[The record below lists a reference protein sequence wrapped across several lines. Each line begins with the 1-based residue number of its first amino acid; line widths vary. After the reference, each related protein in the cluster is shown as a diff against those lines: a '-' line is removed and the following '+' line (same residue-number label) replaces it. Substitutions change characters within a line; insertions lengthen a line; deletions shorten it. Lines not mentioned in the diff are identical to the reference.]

1 MATKKFEQISQ
12 DIKNLKAAIQL
23 LTAEIDKYTK
33 EGKDVAEINDIIAKS
48 LETASKDYTE
58 LIDKVSKYTNANAG
72 NRKSNKGLNDDL
84 IKLAGSVSSLKTTYG
99 SLTSTLNGPLANAQ
113 REQGKRAKQL
123 HDVEV
128 TSAKDQTDIINEL
141 IRQQKNRLFQIEQ
154 EEEAAKRL
162 RGEKVAD
169 LNSQF
174 NGMKQQVA
182 IDTAAA
188 NSRERLAEQT
198 ERASKRTKTFGDT
211 FRQAFSPQAWG
222 SAIANVLKF
231 VGIYQL
237 LYAAIDGVRE
247 LILGSAKAFIAYED
261 AIGKLNAITLATG
274 EQSKILSESIRTV
287 AVETRFT
294 ATEVAALATS
304 LAKLGATSNEIPDLL
319 QPIALA
325 AQATGE
331 SLDSV
336 GETILKV
343 NNQFGLVAGES
354 AVTAQT
360 LVSAIN
366 ESALSLNTFNTAI
379 QYIGPVAS
387 QVGYTFAETAEYM
400 KVLAD
405 NGFTASRIGTGLRSI
420 FTDLKKPG
428 EDLTKTLKELAD
440 ANISVAEA
448 KDLVGRRAAAQ
459 LLVILREIDA
469 MDSSAIA
476 TDNLADSLKAASAQM
491 STSAGRVDI
500 LKSAFEEFKLKIG
513 EAIVNTE
520 FFFELIGLLSEDSEA
535 LARGYELLNE
545 VFKKNENALSENV
558 KAVYEGQSAYKEMM
572 LTVKESVPGFNDT
585 SMSISKLFQR
595 VKNISEDITIDQVF
609 DALFESIKDGS
620 EGAVD
625 YFKLVNTEGKI
636 TASQLEQIGDVF
648 DGFRPNKSAWDFKD
662 QVITLKGYKERI
674 DDGVASL
681 KRAEQAE
688 KSRVDIQAQF
698 KEEYDAVVALGVKN
712 ESAQKRALVLED
724 SILKKK
730 SEVLDKLKEEE
741 SKGSAASRAKLQQY
755 QAEISGLEEYANVL
769 SEFNMDS
776 EEADKLL
783 LAARKKKLDEDKGE
797 ITRRK
802 AELQERL
809 RQIKKIRDEEIKSIE
824 ERRKLESGRAATS
837 EERANI
843 ELKAAAD
850 IKKANEELGSE
861 LKMVA
866 DETRKLTDDTLEL
879 KQKYQDFPDAFDDF
893 ATQFEKLLFD
903 ISTAQE
909 SVITDPT
916 EFANQLLT
924 SLNNVMSGFE
934 QSLAELKDYYGDTA
948 QGQVDF
954 ADASVR
960 EFERLKES
968 LDSLV
973 GQYYSMKAG
982 LEVAFGPQAA
992 AVILGP
998 LSAAI
1003 DTAEKRLNA
1012 MGMSVKENAENV
1024 AENVSEQYRQLY
1036 IDGLEDALKTAI
1048 DALNKFNDV
1057 AYQNTKDRIERE
1069 QDLVDA
1075 RYSAEEDI
1083 LKSQLDNQLITEAE
1097 YLNKKN
1103 QLRRKQ
1109 IGEENTLE
1117 KALFDASQRRD
1128 KQNAT
1133 ADYLQALASIIPN
1146 LILYDKTADPVTL
1159 TAKSIITGAL
1169 ATAAYG
1175 SELAAIGQRKFIP
1188 KKFAEGGFV
1197 SGPSHDDGGVP
1208 FTVQGRGGY
1217 EMEGGEF
1224 IVNKRAAQLHKN
1236 VLERINNSTRPTV
1249 QNGKLMFETGGVIPI
1264 NGITASTLQSSA
1276 GGAEATLAQ
1285 LDYLRAIAETNVNIS
1300 QNTSKPVRAYVTSAD
1315 LSSNTA
1321 ERKIKERNTLI

>member
-1 MATKKFEQISQ
+1 MAQRTLGQVQKRIASLSAEIAKLQLEYTKLKSQGKSNAEIQKQLGAQFASLTKK
-12 DIKNLKAAIQL
+12 
-23 LTAEIDKYTK
+23 LTTLTNVTK
-33 EGKDVAEINDIIAKS
+33 QYNNQTKTTAK
-48 LETASKDYTE
+48 
-58 LIDKVSKYTNANAG
+58 NANTA
-72 NRKSNKGLNDDL
+72 NAA
-84 IKLAGSVSSLKTTYG
+84 LAKTTTQYSKLSNAITG
-99 SLTSTLNGPLANAQ
+99 ASASQKTLG
-113 REQGKRAKQL
+113 
-123 HDVEV
+123 
-128 TSAKDQTDIINEL
+128 
-141 IRQQKNRLFQIEQ
+141 
-154 EEEAAKRL
+154 
-162 RGEKVAD
+162 
-169 LNSQF
+169 
-174 NGMKQQVA
+174 
-182 IDTAAA
+182 
-188 NSRERLAEQT
+188 
-198 ERASKRTKTFGDT
+198 
-211 FRQAFSPQAWG
+211 QAFLG
-222 SAIANVLKF
+222 SFTLSTVGRIAAYL
-231 VGIYQL
+231 GIYQL
-237 LYAAIDGVRE
+237 LYAAINAVKE
-247 LILGSAKAFIAYED
+247 ITLGSIKAFVNFED
-261 AIGKLNAITLATG
+261 SIGKLRAVLGASAEET
-274 EQSKILSESIRTV
+274 QILSDSIRKT

-294 ATEVAALATS
+294 ATQVTELATS
-304 LAKLGATSNEIPDLL
+304 LSKLGATSEEIPNLIL
-319 QPIALA
+319 PVALA
-325 AQATGE
+325 AQALGVE
-331 SLDSV
+331 LDKV
-336 GETILKV
+336 GETIFKV
-343 NNQFGLVAGES
+343 NNQFGLSAAES
-354 AVTAQT
+354 ATTAQT

-366 ESALSLNTFNTAI
+366 SSALSLDTFNTAI
-379 QYIGPVAS
+379 QYIGPIAS
-387 QVGYTFAETAEYM
+387 QVGLSFSETSAYLET
-400 KVLAD
+400 LAD
-405 NGFTASRIGTGLRSI
+405 NGFSASRIGTGLRGI
-420 FTDLKKPG
+420 FIDLKEAGVPLI
-428 EDLTKTLKELAD
+428 DTLQKLAD
-440 ANISVAEA
+440 ENISVARA
-448 KDLVGRRAAAQ
+448 TDLVGKRAAAQ
-459 LLVILREIDA
+459 LITLIDNIEILKEYTAENSRSVDA
-469 MDSSAIA
+469 
-476 TDNLADSLKAASAQM
+476 LRASAAQM
-491 STSAGRVDI
+491 ATTAGQLDI
-500 LKSAFEEFKLKIG
+500 LKSAYEDLRISIG
-513 EAIVNTE
+513 ETITNTE
-520 FFFELIGLLSEDSEA
+520 FFLDLIGLLSTKSEQ
-535 LARGYELLNE
+535 LARGYTKLDTILSSQDGAEVLQSNFDQLAKGTVNSLTALETTLKTYARLGESPELLRVFQKLQEEGLTLAEINGLISKRVNDGEESLERYVGQMGLTQSQAAAVYKQLDSWTAPLDEITDQFNE
-545 VFKKNENALSENV
+545 LRGVSRIIQEQATAIQTANQVSQERNRIEQEYADDIERVQALGPGTVAAQEESRKIQKELNQEIKDTQDQLDIEKEKGIIANRVLINQLEGRISGYKNV
-558 KAVYEGQSAYKEMM
+558 KKE
-572 LTVKESVPGFNDT
+572 LAD
-585 SMSISKLFQR
+585 L
-595 VKNISEDITIDQVF
+595 
-609 DALFESIKDGS
+609 
-620 EGAVD
+620 
-625 YFKLVNTEGKI
+625 
-636 TASQLEQIGDVF
+636 
-648 DGFRPNKSAWDFKD
+648 
-662 QVITLKGYKERI
+662 GYMDE
-674 DDGVASL
+674 
-681 KRAEQAE
+681 
-688 KSRVDIQAQF
+688 
-698 KEEYDAVVALGVKN
+698 
-712 ESAQKRALVLED
+712 ED
-724 SILKKK
+724 SKKA
-730 SEVLDKLKEEE
+730 EE
-741 SKGSAASRAKLQQY
+741 
-755 QAEISGLEEYANVL
+755 
-769 SEFNMDS
+769 
-776 EEADKLL
+776 
-783 LAARKKKLDEDKGE
+783 ARKKQLKLDKDD
-797 ITRRK
+797 ISRRK

-850 IKKANEELGSE
+850 IKKANEELGNE
-861 LKMVA
+861 LKVVA

-879 KQKYQDFPDAFDDF
+879 KQKYQEFPDAFDDF

-909 SVITDPT
+909 SVITDPA
-916 EFANQLLT
+916 EFANQLLA

-934 QSLAELKDYYGDTA
+934 QSLAELKEYYGDTA

-960 EFERLKES
+960 EFERLKDS

-1012 MGMSVKENAENV
+1012 MGMSIKQNAENV
-1024 AENVSEQYRQLY
+1024 AKDVSEQYRQLY

-1048 DALNKFNDV
+1048 EALDRFNEV
-1057 AYQNTKDRIERE
+1057 AYENTKDRIERE

-1083 LKSQLDNQLITEAE
+1083 LKAQLDNQLITEAE